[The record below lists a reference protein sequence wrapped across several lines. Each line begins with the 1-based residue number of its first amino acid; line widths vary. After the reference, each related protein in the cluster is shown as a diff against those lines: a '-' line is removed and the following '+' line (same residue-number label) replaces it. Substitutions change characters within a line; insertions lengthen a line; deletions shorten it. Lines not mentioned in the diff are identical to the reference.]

1 MSALYGQYLLCGNGY
16 TGSGNMDCSFPPAA
30 QMKSSSNSGPASL
43 VNKSEIC
50 SHGFERHCF
59 SYSPSLSP
67 PNAEI
72 AAPLHPSLSL
82 LITVAVMLKLC
93 SAWTGLAS
101 AVYWAERQAAFAPEE
116 RVHPFVGAMGLL
128 GLCLLS

>member
-16 TGSGNMDCSFPPAA
+16 TGSGNTDCSFSPAA

-43 VNKSEIC
+43 VNQSEITWLP
-50 SHGFERHCF
+50 RHCF
-59 SYSPSLSP
+59 SYSSLSP

-72 AAPLHPSLSL
+72 AAPLLPSLSL
-82 LITVAVMLKLC
+82 LIPVVVMLKLC
-93 SAWTGLAS
+93 SAWTRLAS
-101 AVYWAERQAAFAPEE
+101 AVYWAERQAAFVSEGQ
-116 RVHPFVGAMGLL
+116 VHPFFEDMRLL